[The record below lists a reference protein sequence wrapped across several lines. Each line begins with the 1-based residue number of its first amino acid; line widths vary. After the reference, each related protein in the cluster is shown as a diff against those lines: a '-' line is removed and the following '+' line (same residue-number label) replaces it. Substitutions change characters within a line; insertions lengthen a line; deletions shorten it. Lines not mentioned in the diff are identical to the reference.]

1 MAMSATRTVRANVCV
16 CVSKGAH
23 SFAQLL
29 LLLLL
34 AEQTNCRRELQAKEK
49 MFALREKPSE
59 R

>member
-1 MAMSATRTVRANVCV
+1 MAMSATRTVRMNV
-16 CVSKGAH
+16 CVSKGVH
-23 SFAQLL
+23 SFAQL

-49 MFALREKPSE
+49 MFALREKPRE